1 MQANGYKTEATVS
14 PDVQGP
20 EGSEEVAANKAA
32 FECRVEEIRSHP
44 DYSDEAKKR
53 YLAEAYEDA
62 MERHNQLMAEG
73 TDRGGEDLQATQVG
87 EDFLETCDGHAFG
100 GHRDQGAG
108 EGAALG

>member
-53 YLAEAYEDA
+53 YLAEAYDTT
-62 MERHNQLMAEG
+62 N
-73 TDRGGEDLQATQVG
+73 
-87 EDFLETCDGHAFG
+87 
-100 GHRDQGAG
+100 
-108 EGAALG
+108 